1 MLTGLTA
8 SYTNTKYPITLKTI
22 WKDAPA
28 TVDAQGPDHTSEY
41 NGGDASFHI
50 KSISKKG
57 RKEQENG
64 AAVQAT
70 YYE

>member
-28 TVDAQGPDHTSEY
+28 TVDAQGPGHTSEY
-41 NGGDASFHI
+41 NGGDASFH
-50 KSISKKG
+50 KDSIA
-57 RKEQENG
+57 KEGEKNKRNG